1 MPDNTKK
8 PAQPTDAPTSAE
20 KIVDLPEKPVS
31 DRDAEAI
38 KAGRMKLDPPIG

>member
-8 PAQPTDAPTSAE
+8 PAQSTEAPSPAE
-20 KIVDLPEKPVS
+20 KIGDLPEKPVS
-31 DRDAEAI
+31 DRDADAI